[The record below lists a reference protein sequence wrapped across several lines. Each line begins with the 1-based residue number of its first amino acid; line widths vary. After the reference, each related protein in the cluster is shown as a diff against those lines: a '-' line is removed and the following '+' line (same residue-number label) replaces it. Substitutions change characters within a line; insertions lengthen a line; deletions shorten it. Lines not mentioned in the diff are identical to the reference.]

1 MLSLAAAGSHTFR
14 CFVSEKPREIPDL
27 VVCVTVKEG
36 YAGAEWIVTLNPLR
50 DGVVLEGSLKLN
62 AKCLLFGAHAVEVV
76 VFPSLVL
83 PVLPNRF
90 VMIKPHA
97 HIFRNLAKASPSSF
111 VRTHQPY
118 PRRLRWPNDVTAL
131 RTPGVL
137 RIRPSAFHYPP
148 TWCKHGR
155 EHEPYTMSAKIG
167 ECQEER
173 RVLPKRKVYPPFPF
187 LYLHLIYLIHHFRY
201 PTCLVPKCKGACVVN
216 TASHLQ
222 ESVPFARAVT
232 ILPSSESSVLHSWH
246 EPLCNSKALREDLPR
261 SSLTFS
267 W

>member
-1 MLSLAAAGSHTFR
+1 
-14 CFVSEKPREIPDL
+14 
-27 VVCVTVKEG
+27 
-36 YAGAEWIVTLNPLR
+36 
-50 DGVVLEGSLKLN
+50 
-62 AKCLLFGAHAVEVV
+62 
-76 VFPSLVL
+76 
-83 PVLPNRF
+83 
-90 VMIKPHA
+90 MIKPHA

-201 PTCLVPKCKGACVVN
+201 LTCLVPKCKGACVVN

-232 ILPSSESSVLHSWH
+232 ILPSSKSYVLHSWH